1 MTAMATDMGIKT
13 ELLAPAGGPDELAAA
28 LKAGADAVYFGLKK
42 LNARTGAKNF
52 PPEAL
57 KEVVQS
63 IHDAHAK
70 AYLTLNI
77 DLSQRELGL
86 AARTLPA
93 RHEQAVGRAAVLFKE
108 FIVTQ
113 GIV

>member
-1 MTAMATDMGIKT
+1 MATDVSKMP

-28 LKAGADAVYFGLKK
+28 LAAGADAVYFGLKK

-57 KEVVQS
+57 QTVVQS

-70 AYLTLNI
+70 AYLTLNV
-77 DLSQRELGL
+77 DLAQSARRPPSRHPPASKQRNPSASRGSFW
-86 AARTLPA
+86 RGSC
-93 RHEQAVGRAAVLFKE
+93 RRKK
-108 FIVTQ
+108 
-113 GIV
+113 